1 MNIYTYN
8 IYIYKCSNNNTFAR
22 DIYNCTITFKKAV
35 KDQSSFLVEIMNFKG
50 KIKPQNPEK
59 KQNKKYIKVY
69 IGFLRVLDAFESG
82 IFPIIET
89 EGTGVSDFD
98 HFKLKILTSK
108 QMLQRLPIV
117 LPYVKAG
124 NISED
129 LINKILQ
136 VIHLLY

>member
-1 MNIYTYN
+1 
-8 IYIYKCSNNNTFAR
+8 
-22 DIYNCTITFKKAV
+22 
-35 KDQSSFLVEIMNFKG
+35 MNFKG

-59 KQNKKYIKVY
+59 KQNKKYIKAY

-98 HFKLKILTSK
+98 HFNLKILTSK

-124 NISED
+124 NISQD